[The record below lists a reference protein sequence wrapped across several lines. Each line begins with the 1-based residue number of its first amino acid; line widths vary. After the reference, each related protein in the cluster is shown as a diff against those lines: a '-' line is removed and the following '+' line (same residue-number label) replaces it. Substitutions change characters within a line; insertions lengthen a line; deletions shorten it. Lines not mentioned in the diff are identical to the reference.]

1 MGYMK
6 RGDQLDEAEKEFVG
20 RMMPILDERQRR
32 LFLGGYS
39 KALGYG
45 SASQLA
51 ELTGITIQTISAG
64 RKEVESLLNDPAAR
78 GQTGTGRVR
87 ASGAGRKT
95 AIQNYPELEN
105 IIMELIDSDVLGNPM
120 NPLRWTTKSTRTI
133 SSQLSEKGY
142 EVSSVTVG
150 KILKGM
156 GFSLQQNKKY
166 MESGDPGPFRDDQ
179 FRFINQEA
187 RRFMDMGCPVI
198 SVDAKK
204 KELVGNFM
212 NSGKEYRPVG
222 DPRLVSDHDFEG
234 PLGHA
239 IPYGIYDIV
248 NNEGFVNVGIS
259 ADTAEFA
266 VNSISSWW
274 YIIGRYRYPDSKE
287 VMITADGGGSNGS
300 RLRSWKMELQE
311 LADYSGL
318 TFHVRHYPPG
328 TSKWNRIEHKLFSF
342 ISMNWKA
349 VPLESYEIIVNL
361 IGSTTNSSG
370 LKVKCIFD
378 EWDYEKGRRVSDED
392 YDSINIRREEF
403 QGEWNYTI
411 APRS

>member
-1 MGYMK
+1 MEDAEKDFVGYMMPL
-6 RGDQLDEAEKEFVG
+6 LDEK
-20 RMMPILDERQRR
+20 QRR

-39 KALGYG
+39 KALGFG

-51 ELTGITIQTISAG
+51 ELTGVTIQTISAG
-64 RKEVESLLNDPAAR
+64 RKEIETLEKDPLAR
-78 GQTGTGRVR
+78 GHADTGRVR
-87 ASGAGRKT
+87 APGGGRKS
-95 AIQNYPELEN
+95 ALENNPELESV
-105 IIMELIDSDVLGNPM
+105 IMDLIDGDVVGNPM
-120 NPLRWTTKSTRTI
+120 NPLRWTTKSTRNI
-133 SSQLSEKGY
+133 SAELSERGY
-142 EVSSVTVG
+142 LVSSVTVG
-150 KILKGM
+150 KILKGL

-166 MESGDPGPFRDDQ
+166 TESGDPGPFRDDQ
-179 FRFINQEA
+179 FKFINSETK
-187 RRFMDMGCPVI
+187 RFMEMGCPVI

-204 KELVGNFM
+204 KELVGNFK
-212 NSGKEYRPVG
+212 NSGEEYRPKG

-239 IPYGIYDIV
+239 IPYGIYDVI

-274 YIIGRYRYPDSKE
+274 YLVGRYRYPDAKD

-300 RLRSWKMELQE
+300 RLRTWKMELQD

-318 TFHVRHYPPG
+318 TFHVRHFPPG
-328 TSKWNRIEHKLFSF
+328 TSKWNKIEHKLFSF

-349 VPLESYEIIVNL
+349 IPLESYEVVVNL
-361 IGSTTNSSG
+361 IGNTSNSSG

-378 EWDYEKGRRVSDED
+378 EWEYEKGRKVSDDEFNKL
-392 YDSINIRREEF
+392 NIHREEF

-411 APRS
+411 SPRA